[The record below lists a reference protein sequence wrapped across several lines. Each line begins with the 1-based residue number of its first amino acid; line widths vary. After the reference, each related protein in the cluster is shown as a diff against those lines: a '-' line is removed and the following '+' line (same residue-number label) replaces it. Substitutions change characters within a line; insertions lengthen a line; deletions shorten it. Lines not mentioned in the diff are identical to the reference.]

1 MNWGIEA
8 IGMIAGACIF
18 GAMAFKKLIIIKAL
32 LLASAVAFLAYG
44 ILWMLPAGII
54 INAILVCIG
63 IYGLVSAIR
72 ARKKA

>member
-8 IGMIAGACIF
+8 VGIFAGACLY
-18 GAMAFKKLIIIKAL
+18 GAMAAKKLIIIKAL
-32 LLASAVAFLAYG
+32 LLIGAIAFLAYG
-44 ILWMLPAGII
+44 ILWVLPAGIVV
-54 INAILVCIG
+54 NAVGVCIG